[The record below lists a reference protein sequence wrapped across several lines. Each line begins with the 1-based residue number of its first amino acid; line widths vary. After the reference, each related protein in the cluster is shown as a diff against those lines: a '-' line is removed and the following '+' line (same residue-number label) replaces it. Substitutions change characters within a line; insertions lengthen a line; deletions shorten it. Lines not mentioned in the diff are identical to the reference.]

1 MQPLAI
7 TEPHTMTTI
16 IMISIA
22 AFCIG
27 SLTYAYAYRGQARWD
42 GFGEY
47 IRKGWPIFTPF
58 NCLLYL
64 FTAPKARPAIMDM
77 SQFPELKELEEN
89 WEVIRREAL
98 ELMAEG
104 GFDQITDK
112 DSASYYDIGFRTFYK
127 YGWTKFYVNW
137 YGYTHESAKRTC
149 PKTVELLSKIP
160 QVNGAMFSVLPPG
173 GQLTRH
179 LDPVAC
185 SLRYHLGLDT
195 PNDDRCYISVD
206 DQTYSWR
213 DGEPLLFDVTYLHF
227 AHNDADKSR
236 LILMCDI
243 ERPMSPIG
251 KLLNWPYKLLMRAT
265 VVPNTDEDKRGFAN
279 KTFSTLVPLLD
290 KSKRLKET
298 NLPAYKALKY
308 TVNGSLFLILG
319 AIIWS
324 AIKFIMWL
332 I

>member
-1 MQPLAI
+1 
-7 TEPHTMTTI
+7 MTTI
-16 IMISIA
+16 IMITIA
-22 AFCIG
+22 LFCIG
-27 SLTYAYAYRGQARWD
+27 SMTYAYSYRGQARWE

-89 WEVIRREAL
+89 WETIRLEAL

-206 DQTYSWR
+206 NEQYSWR
-213 DGEPLLFDVTYLHF
+213 DGEPFLFDVTYLHF

-251 KLLNWPYKLLMRAT
+251 RFLNWPYKLLMCAT

-279 KTFSTLVPLLD
+279 KTISSLVPILD

-298 NLPAYKALKY
+298 NLAAYKALKY
-308 TVNGSLFLILG
+308 TVNGTLLLAVAG
-319 AIIWS
+319 IIWLLL
-324 AIKFIMWL
+324 KFIMWL

>member
-1 MQPLAI
+1 
-7 TEPHTMTTI
+7 
-16 IMISIA
+16 
-22 AFCIG
+22 
-27 SLTYAYAYRGQARWD
+27 
-42 GFGEY
+42 
-47 IRKGWPIFTPF
+47 
-58 NCLLYL
+58 
-64 FTAPKARPAIMDM
+64 M

-89 WEVIRREAL
+89 WQMIRQEAL
-98 ELMAEG
+98 ELMADG
-104 GFDQITDK
+104 GFDQITNK
-112 DSASYYDIGFRTFYK
+112 ESASYYDIGFRTFYK

-137 YGYTHESAKRTC
+137 YGYTHQSAIRTC
-149 PKTVELLSKIP
+149 PKTVELLSRIP

-173 GQLTRH
+173 GKLTRH

-195 PNDDRCYISVD
+195 PNDNKCYISVD

-213 DGEPLLFDVTYLHF
+213 DGKPLLFDVTYLHF
-227 AHNDADKSR
+227 AHNDADKPR

-251 KLLNWPYKLLMRAT
+251 RLLNWPYKWLMRAT

-279 KTFSTLVPLLD
+279 KTFSTLVPLLE

-308 TVNGSLFLILG
+308 TVNGTLLLAVAALVWFAL
-319 AIIWS
+319 
-324 AIKFIMWL
+324 KFIGWL
-332 I
+332 F

>member
-1 MQPLAI
+1 
-7 TEPHTMTTI
+7 
-16 IMISIA
+16 MIVIGLFCAGSI
-22 AFCIG
+22 
-27 SLTYAYAYRGQARWD
+27 SYAYAFRGQARWS

-47 IRKGWPIFTPF
+47 VRKGWPIFTPF

-64 FTAPKARPAIMDM
+64 FTQTKARPAIMNM
-77 SQFPELKELEEN
+77 AEFPELKELADN
-89 WEVIRREAL
+89 WETIREEAI

-104 GFDQITDK
+104 GFEKITDK

-127 YGWTKFYVNW
+127 YGWTKFYLNW
-137 YGYTHESAKRTC
+137 YGYTHQSAIRSC
-149 PKTVELLSKIP
+149 PKTIEILSKIP

-206 DQTYSWR
+206 DQSYSWR
-213 DGEPLLFDVTYLHF
+213 DGEPFLFDVTFLHF

-243 ERPMSPIG
+243 ERPMSFIG
-251 KLLNWPYKLLMRAT
+251 RFFNAPYKWLMRAT

-279 KTFSTLVPLLD
+279 RTFSSLVPILN
-290 KSKRLKET
+290 KAKNLKET
-298 NLPAYKALKY
+298 NLVAYKALKY
-308 TVNGSLFLILG
+308 TVNTTLFV
-319 AIIWS
+319 IIALALWGVLKLLFW
-324 AIKFIMWL
+324 IF
-332 I
+332 

>member
-1 MQPLAI
+1 
-7 TEPHTMTTI
+7 MTTI
-16 IMISIA
+16 IMITIA
-22 AFCIG
+22 LFCIG
-27 SLTYAYAYRGQARWD
+27 SMTYAYSYRGQARWE

-64 FTAPKARPAIMDM
+64 FTAPKARPAIMNM

-89 WEVIRREAL
+89 WETIRLEAL

-206 DQTYSWR
+206 DEQYSWR
-213 DGEPLLFDVTYLHF
+213 DGEPFLFDVTYLHF

-251 KLLNWPYKLLMRAT
+251 RFLNWPYKLLMRAT

-279 KTFSTLVPLLD
+279 KTFSSLVPILD

-298 NLPAYKALKY
+298 NLAAYKALKY
-308 TVNGSLFLILG
+308 TVNGTLLLAVAG
-319 AIIWS
+319 IIWLLL
-324 AIKFIMWL
+324 KFIMWL

>member
-1 MQPLAI
+1 
-7 TEPHTMTTI
+7 MTTL
-16 IMISIA
+16 IMTAIVL
-22 AFCIG
+22 FCIG
-27 SLTYAYAYRGQARWD
+27 SMVYAYAYRGQARWE

-47 IRKGWPIFTPF
+47 IRKGWPLFTPF

-64 FTAPKARPAIMDM
+64 FTVPKARPAIMDM
-77 SQFPELKELEEN
+77 KLFPELKELEEN
-89 WEVIRREAL
+89 WQMIRKEAL
-98 ELMAEG
+98 ELMADG
-104 GFDQITDK
+104 GFDQIADK
-112 DSASYYDIGFRTFYK
+112 ASASYYDIGFRTFYK

-149 PKTVELLSKIP
+149 PKTVELLSRIP

-195 PNDDRCYISVD
+195 PNDDKCYISVD
-206 DQTYSWR
+206 DQKYSWR
-213 DGEPLLFDVTYLHF
+213 DGEPLLFDVTFLHF

-251 KLLNWPYKLLMRAT
+251 RFLNWPYKLLMRAT

-308 TVNGSLFLILG
+308 TVNGTLLLAVASLVWLLL
-319 AIIWS
+319 
-324 AIKFIMWL
+324 KFVVWL
-332 I
+332 F